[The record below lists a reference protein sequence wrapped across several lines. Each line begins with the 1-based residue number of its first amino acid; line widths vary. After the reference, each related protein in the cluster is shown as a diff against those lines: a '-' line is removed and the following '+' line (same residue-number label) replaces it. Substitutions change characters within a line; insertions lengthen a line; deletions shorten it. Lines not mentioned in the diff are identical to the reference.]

1 MRRHLTLF
9 VALLMSVPAGAAL
22 GSPADVVRD
31 FRVNGQLTRDYSTVE
46 SQAALALVSAA
57 ERDRLSDAI
66 VGRDIVSLL
75 GVHAPARVA
84 APPPRKATT
93 PPASAI
99 RTSNEIRAL
108 EDLLPTPLRE
118 PATGL
123 PLFVAV
129 LAGLAGGLMIAGAAS
144 GVALRRLRRL
154 R

>member
-22 GSPADVVRD
+22 GSPSDVVRD
-31 FRVNGQLTRDYSTVE
+31 FRANGQLTRDYSTVD
-46 SQAALALVSAA
+46 SQAALALVTAA

-84 APPPRKATT
+84 APPPEATT
-93 PPASAI
+93 PPASAV
-99 RTSNEIRAL
+99 RTSNEIRAI